1 MPILKIINKP
11 YINTIDGANLLDYI
25 FRKSFMYGGWNVDP
39 KHAWDQMEFVRMYWG
54 QNNGSKLYHFIVS
67 FSAYE
72 SKAIPSDA
80 FLSCIAYEIGNHFRD
95 AYQLVFGIHERVYED
110 FYGKKKCW
118 DVHFV
123 MNPVSYR
130 TGERYAKR
138 KKDDCALAAV
148 VHNAADMPVKLVYG
162 S

>member
-1 MPILKIINKP
+1 MPILKIVNKP
-11 YINTIDGANLLDYI
+11 YINSTDGANLFDYI
-25 FRKSFMYGGWNVDP
+25 FRKSLVHGGWSVDP
-39 KHAWDQMEFVRMYWG
+39 QHALEQMEFVRMYWG
-54 QNNGSKLYHFIVS
+54 QNDGSKLYHFIVS

-72 SKAIPSDA
+72 SKEIPADA
-80 FLSCIAYEIGNHFRD
+80 YLAWIAYDICKHFRGD
-95 AYQLVFGIHERVYED
+95 YQIVFGIHERRYED

-123 MNPVSYR
+123 MNPVSYH

-138 KKDDCALAAV
+138 KNDDCVLGIG
-148 VHNAADMPVKLVYG
+148 NNGDKNEENI